1 MCCQWNWHTASKCIY
16 HTNALGLWPISDFCL
31 VLVKRTTNL
40 AIIRK
45 STLQMS
51 TMKRVRKVPKVRKC
65 FQGKR
70 IWWRI
75 SFTFVTHTKKKKR
88 KPKMYRLTAE
98 NGWAIQT
105 NQWIARAQRKWLTG
119 WNFSHISTILSLLFF
134 FLSSVFQD
142 LDVWQKIERLFL
154 NARQNIFTREHKSRL
169 SMEHEH
175 WSD

>member
-31 VLVKRTTNL
+31 VLVKGTTNL

-75 SFTFVTHTKKKKR
+75 SFTFVTHTKKETKTK
-88 KPKMYRLTAE
+88 
-98 NGWAIQT
+98 NV
-105 NQWIARAQRKWLTG
+105 WIDCRKWLGYPNEPMNSPCAKKMTD
-119 WNFSHISTILSLLFF
+119 WLKFQPHFNNFVIAFF